1 MNDWFRL
8 IIDLPHSMY
17 TVYPVPADVRCK
29 IAKIVAVCVAV
40 ALFDL
45 LALPKTLLK
54 KGVQKSA
61 SLIKTLSKTVLETLV
76 QNLITPIL
84 PAPAMFFRG

>member
-1 MNDWFRL
+1 MNNWFRL

-17 TVYPVPADVRCK
+17 TVYPVPAEVRCK

-45 LALPKTLLK
+45 LALPKILLK
-54 KGVQKSA
+54 KGSQKLA
-61 SLIKTLSKTVLETLV
+61 LLLKTMPKTMLKTLV
-76 QNLITPIL
+76 QNLIIPIL
-84 PAPAMFFRG
+84 PAPAMFF